1 MEDCKQLPYLVSN
14 INEVL
19 DNGPNHE
26 EGENRLSCIIKTSTR
41 QTIYLPVP
49 GLVDIET
56 LEPNDI
62 VGVNKDSYLILDT
75 LPKEYD
81 SRVKAMELDE
91 KPDVQY
97 SSIGGLDKQIEEL
110 REAIVFPIIHK
121 EKFQK
126 IGLQPPKG
134 VLMHGPPGTGKTMLA
149 RACASQTNATFLKL
163 AGP

>member
-14 INEVL
+14 INEIIN
-19 DNGPNHE
+19 NGDDRE
-26 EGENRLSCIIKTSTR
+26 EGENKLSCIIKTSTR

-49 GLVDIET
+49 GLIDIEH

-91 KPDVQY
+91 KPDV
-97 SSIGGLDKQIEEL
+97 
-110 REAIVFPIIHK
+110 
-121 EKFQK
+121 
-126 IGLQPPKG
+126 
-134 VLMHGPPGTGKTMLA
+134 
-149 RACASQTNATFLKL
+149 
-163 AGP
+163 